1 MFNIGTEHDEDATPR
16 QGLDDSFTSGDVPFV
31 NVAQTAAQQ
40 NSGTVNFAG
49 PFNCAYADCKFS
61 CATIYGFTR

>member
-1 MFNIGTEHDEDATPR
+1 MFNIGTEHDEDAMPR
-16 QGLDDSFTSGDVPFV
+16 QGLDDSFTSGDVVPFV

-40 NSGTVNFAG
+40 NSGTANFAG
-49 PFNCAYADCKFS
+49 FNCAYADCKFS